1 MSWHYLQE
9 QEAASWE
16 GTCLDGA
23 PSALL
28 SLMPTPE
35 ACCSPASATGCCHV
49 SRFGMTCEP
58 STAAPGVAG
67 RELSA
72 ADSHAPTSAAQEA
85 APDLKASTPAC
96 GEKWRGSLAKWDRS
110 SLSWRTHQTLLF
122 EDSTECLATLPTW
135 GLMRDGELW
144 ALETPDFPTAANEH
158 GSWPTPKARDWRSG
172 GTDPSK
178 VQARIDKRRN
188 TGVIDLPDAAVH
200 RLWKPGFS
208 GLLNPCFSETLMEW
222 PIGWTDCAPLG
233 MDRFQEWLRR
243 LGECSPRSN
252 THNVGGN
259 RLAPTQE

>member
-16 GTCLDGA
+16 GACLDGA

-35 ACCSPASATGCCHV
+35 ACCLPASATACCHG
-49 SRFGMTCEP
+49 SPCGTTCER
-58 STAAPGVAG
+58 STASSGEAW

-72 ADSHAPTSAAQEA
+72 EDSRAPTSAAQED
-85 APDLKASTPAC
+85 APGSKASTPAC
-96 GEKWRGSLAKWDRS
+96 GEKWQGSLAKWDRS
-110 SLSWRTHQTLLF
+110 SLSWKTHQTLLF
-122 EDSTECLATLPTW
+122 EDSTECLETLPTW

-178 VQARIDKRRN
+178 VQARINKRRN

-200 RLWKPGFS
+200 RLWQPGFS

-222 PIGWTDCAPLG
+222 PTGWTDCAPLG

-243 LGECSPRSN
+243 LGECLPRSN
-252 THNVGGN
+252 TPN
-259 RLAPTQE
+259 A

>member
-9 QEAASWE
+9 QEAASWA

-28 SLMPTPE
+28 SLMPTLE
-35 ACCSPASATGCCHV
+35 ACCLPASVTACCHG
-49 SRFGMTCEP
+49 SRCGMTCEP
-58 STAAPGVAG
+58 LTASPGAAW

-72 ADSHAPTSAAQEA
+72 ADSRAPTSAAPA
-85 APDLKASTPAC
+85 DAPDLKASTPAC
-96 GEKWRGSLAKWDRS
+96 GEKWQGSLAKWHPS

-135 GLMRDGELW
+135 GLMRDGGLW

-200 RLWKPGFS
+200 RLWQPGFS
-208 GLLNPCFSETLMEW
+208 GLLKPCFSETLMEW
-222 PIGWTDCAPLG
+222 PTGWTDCAPLAT
-233 MDRFQEWLRR
+233 DKFQEWQRR
-243 LGECSPRSN
+243 HGKCWPHHN
-252 THNVGGN
+252 THNV
-259 RLAPTQE
+259 

>member
-1 MSWHYLQE
+1 MSWHFLQE

-16 GTCLDGA
+16 GTSLDGA

-28 SLMPTPE
+28 NLMPTPA
-35 ACCSPASATGCCHV
+35 ACCLPGSGTDCCRT
-49 SRFGMTCEP
+49 SQCGTTCGP
-58 STAAPGVAG
+58 STADPGA
-67 RELSA
+67 ESCAWSA
-72 ADSHAPTSAAQEA
+72 ADSLAPTSAAPEA
-85 APDLKASTPAC
+85 APALKGSTPDC

-122 EDSTECLATLPTW
+122 ADSTECLETLPTW

-144 ALETPDFPTAANEH
+144 ELETPAFPTAASEH

-178 VQARIDKRRN
+178 VQARIEKRRN

-222 PIGWTDCAPLG
+222 PTGWTDCAPLG
-233 MDRFQEWLRR
+233 MDRFQGWLRR
-243 LGECSPRSN
+243 LGKCLPRSN
-252 THNVGGN
+252 THNVLVSRQGG
-259 RLAPTQE
+259 AK